1 MSPPLTTSM
10 TLPLTT
16 PSAFDGFDVA
26 PSPLVLRAL
35 LGKDQ
40 STVFVFLLKNKSF
53 DFIAHG
59 NDLVRVD
66 IVFDGKFTAWDDTF
80 GLVADV
86 EKDFVTVN
94 LDDGSF
100 DDVSVVEVL
109 DGRID
114 GCQ

>member
-1 MSPPLTTSM
+1 MASMSPQARSYCARFLERISR
-10 TLPLTT
+10 
-16 PSAFDGFDVA
+16 PS
-26 PSPLVLRAL
+26 
-35 LGKDQ
+35 
-40 STVFVFLLKNKSF
+40 FVFLLKNKSF